1 MKLALFM
8 LLAVPVV
15 GQTISPVI
23 VECGKK
29 CSGTFTVKN
38 NQTIPA
44 SVYLESNSFS
54 LNRQSQSAL
63 RILDSSTQVIMDTS
77 SARIAPLDSRV
88 FGYKIICQHL
98 PCLVQITA
106 IMTASKKTE
115 SGMQVLF
122 GLPEVI
128 YMCES
133 KKNCRSTV
141 RKEAGIVD

>member
-1 MKLALFM
+1 MKLAL
-8 LLAVPVV
+8 LLLVGTAV

-54 LNRQSQSAL
+54 LTSDSKSVL
-63 RILDSSTQVIMDTS
+63 RKLDSTTTVILDAT

-88 FGYKIICQHL
+88 FSYKIICRQL
-98 PCLVQITA
+98 PCAVQITA
-106 IMTASKKTE
+106 VMTASKKSE
-115 SGMQVLF
+115 SGMQILF
-122 GLPEVI
+122 GLPEVV
-128 YMCES
+128 YVCER
-133 KKNCRSTV
+133 KKDCRKNV
-141 RKEAGIVD
+141 RKEAGIAE